1 LTGVDGRYLKL
12 QYSPQDVSLHAM
24 HGEWVSWSLEL
35 RNIKRPMPAKS
46 TMATNTL
53 KPHSSIV
60 SAKSLMGI
68 LLFAGNGSLHL
79 VYRSIL
85 TKL

>member
-1 LTGVDGRYLKL
+1 VDGRYFKS

-24 HGEWVSWSLEL
+24 HGEGVSWSLEL
-35 RNIKRPMPAKS
+35 RNIKRPMPAKN

-53 KPHSSIV
+53 KPHSNIV

-68 LLFAGNGSLHL
+68 LLLIGYGSLHL

-85 TKL
+85 MKL